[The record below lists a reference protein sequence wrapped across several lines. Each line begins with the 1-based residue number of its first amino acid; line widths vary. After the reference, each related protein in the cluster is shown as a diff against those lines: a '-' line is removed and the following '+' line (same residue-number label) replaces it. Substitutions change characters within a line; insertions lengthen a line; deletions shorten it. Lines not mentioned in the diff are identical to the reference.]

1 MNTNMGV
8 GNQDPIEPVVSA
20 TRRRSTRRRPNPPPS
35 NQLLPAP
42 GRLTRRRLN
51 QETTNP
57 PPSINSEN
65 QETTNPPLE
74 NENIVYEYYQQ
85 EHPDDLTDQELNLA
99 YDLAMSTL
107 QIGSPNTNQPNQML
121 EHGRP
126 EGYETDPGEEYVE
139 WWGEEDTRCPTPE
152 SPRRTC
158 WYSPRSDGRDSDRSV
173 SPPPFFLGD
182 WP

>member
-1 MNTNMGV
+1 
-8 GNQDPIEPVVSA
+8 
-20 TRRRSTRRRPNPPPS
+20 
-35 NQLLPAP
+35 
-42 GRLTRRRLN
+42 
-51 QETTNP
+51 
-57 PPSINSEN
+57 
-65 QETTNPPLE
+65 
-74 NENIVYEYYQQ
+74 
-85 EHPDDLTDQELNLA
+85 
-99 YDLAMSTL
+99 MSTL

-152 SPRRTC
+152 SPLRTC